1 MTEVYVDNQV
11 LISRTVRWLYCG
23 AYEWSILYVIIMSRT
38 SFRVSLH
45 SIVRLN
51 VKEPLPRDRRHI
63 WSLSDNNVIRTQ
75 NHLVCKLTLN
85 HLTKL
90 AKWLSCV
97 ISTYLY
103 SAFDCMLSSCRVR
116 VSEWTYTLQFAWM
129 SRNSLL
135 KEGATSDV

>member
-11 LISRTVRWLYCG
+11 LINWTVRWLYCG

-135 KEGATSDV
+135 KEGASSDV